1 LVSKSQNIPADSEAA
16 MKTRQAKKK
25 IADLML
31 DRKFLKEYKNI

>member
-1 LVSKSQNIPADSEAA
+1 VAA

-31 DRKFLKEYKNI
+31 DRKFLKGIEKY